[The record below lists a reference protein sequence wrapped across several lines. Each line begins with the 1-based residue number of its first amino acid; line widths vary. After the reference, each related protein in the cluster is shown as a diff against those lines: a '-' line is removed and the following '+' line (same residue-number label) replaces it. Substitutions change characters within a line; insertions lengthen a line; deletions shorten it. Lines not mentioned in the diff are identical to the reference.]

1 MATDRMSLLSAAVL
15 ISLMFLPNG
24 LAWVMTP
31 GQQASR
37 WHHFFIT
44 LNAKGGG
51 SKKAPSALFLEVEA
65 DGSDAWRCDRVVDII
80 KSGGV
85 GVLPT
90 DTSYAFVTSLS
101 SKAGVE
107 RILRIKHEERCK
119 KPLSILCADIAS
131 IDKYTY
137 GIDRSFFKVLNKN
150 LPGPYTFILP
160 ASSELPKMLFVD
172 GKGAK
177 KTKKRT
183 TVGCRIPND
192 PVALSILNQLES
204 PLLVSSVPNDE
215 KVDGQEGDE
224 GCDISEDAWNDG
236 GPDDTMLCMN
246 TASSSWF
253 RSVDFVVE
261 AGERPEGGGTIF
273 DLTEPDEGPLLVRKG
288 MGSTELLF

>member
-1 MATDRMSLLSAAVL
+1 MMARMSLILGAVL
-15 ISLMFLPNG
+15 ISVVLLPNCR
-24 LAWVMTP
+24 AWVLTP
-31 GQQASR
+31 GQQTSR
-37 WHHFFIT
+37 WYHWSSA
-44 LNAKGGG
+44 LSAKGGG

-65 DGSDAWRCDRVVDII
+65 DGSDTWKCDRVVEII

-137 GIDRSFFKVLNKN
+137 GIDRTFFKVLNKN

-204 PLLVSSVPNDE
+204 PLLVSSVPNDGNM
-215 KVDGQEGDE
+215 VSQEDDE
-224 GCDISEDAWNDG
+224 ACEISEDAWNIG

-246 TASSSWF
+246 TASTSWF